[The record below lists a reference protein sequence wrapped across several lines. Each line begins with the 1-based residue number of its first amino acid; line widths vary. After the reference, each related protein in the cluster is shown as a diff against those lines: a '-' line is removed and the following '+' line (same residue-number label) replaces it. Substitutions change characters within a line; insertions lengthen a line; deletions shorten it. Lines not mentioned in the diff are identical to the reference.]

1 VVDTNEMN
9 KWLVRLQ
16 RKLDTLPMTKVD
28 REELEDTVGIIVRL
42 IQMHLVT
49 RQGAGNGDSK

>member
-1 VVDTNEMN
+1 MVDTNEMN